1 MSYLNAPT
9 NKDYLVRMAYG
20 GASVPGK
27 SAYEIAREHGFIG
40 SETEWLESLKGGNG
54 GNGSAPVL
62 TDLDVEDILNAYKQ
76 AAS

>member
-9 NKDYLVRMAYG
+9 NKEYLVRMAYG

-27 SAYEIAREHGFIG
+27 SAYEIAREHGFTG

-54 GNGSAPVL
+54 GNGSAPIL
-62 TDLDVEDILNAYKQ
+62 TDLDAEEILKAYRQ